1 MALPAPKSAAKEK
14 SKHSNGRTN
23 ESTALSPVSIEEQ
36 FRTSLQQSKLLLS
49 SKIAPGAPD
58 LTPPSSSTTSPPN
71 NQLNSSSEFATD
83 SSSPP
88 PVPSMPTFSMLKNA
102 SAHLS
107 AMANDGSLL
116 NGSAQNSR
124 MGPDISAMGS
134 ALPPQFA
141 FYSQQLME
149 MLRANLEGPYP
160 EHFLRLLNQQAD
172 LKSENAAQEESLSE
186 NFDLSPSGSSSSSP
200 DNTIMPALSDFSE
213 TKAHSFPRSK
223 SVPAESECTFDTS
236 SSRRESDCR
245 SLPAT
250 LSFPLYFEKSEES
263 SEELEL
269 EIARKSDVTP
279 EDSPA
284 DFSMGNKS
292 DQSHVAKFDLA
303 SLFNNYSSS
312 SLLSP
317 PPELLS
323 HFYTTPEG
331 KSHKSPNT
339 SQNGG
344 PEPNGSALDL
354 SLPSD
359 QTGSSQDA
367 KRKRRRSRSPKDQDS
382 PEKLAKAGGTP
393 PPHLTLP
400 AFMPQAF
407 GLPPH
412 LLPPLPS
419 AFASQ
424 HSMMSP
430 TTSMPNPMFMSPHA
444 FFNPSTSDAMNKAH
458 SQAHITP
465 PHLLGPMILAANTA
479 GGRSASEQQDSDD
492 DWESMMEVNCSD
504 EAEKIRALVGD
515 KAVPV
520 TDSNQC
526 VICRRVL
533 SCKSAL
539 QMHYRTH
546 TGERPFKCKICQR
559 AFTTKGNLKTHMGVH
574 KSKHSFRTHA
584 VNGLAR
590 APNAGFAAA
599 FGGMGQHQCPIC
611 QKKFFSP
618 QLLQQHILGQ
628 HTSQLAS
635 EYQNFK
641 FSKNGISPA
650 AFKLAYLAVVF
661 SESISALS
669 HLGAFRPLLRILDFY
684 VSNGSPPANATRPAP
699 GSTPSLSPSGD
710 AQSTHT
716 STPSPLSTA
725 NKSNGNSVDDFLQSS
740 PFGMNPFSSA
750 SNSAPAFN
758 AVMSS
763 PNTATSQGQI
773 STLNQNGFDGKS
785 VAASPLV
792 PTSIPPHLFPTI
804 FGFPFFGIP
813 PTSTPSASSPMF
825 GHANVASFAG
835 NLTPNQNGV
844 SNESANVPTTSSS
857 SVTEVKPAP
866 LPSTE
871 PSSIQLPPL
880 PPLFSVSSLTSSN
893 TSESIKSETTHV
905 EIRESA
911 TDLKRKFKEET
922 SRSTTSK
929 ESSQLLGPLA
939 GQSTEVKSE
948 NVKMESAEDKE
959 KTENQ
964 SESDSK
970 ASGLPRM
977 PPAQLGNPLDA
988 IQKMYAETENTEPPP
1003 RQMLPLS
1010 KHQCAVCRKHFSSGS
1025 ALQIHMRT
1033 HTGERPYKCDCCSR
1047 TFTTRGNLKVHMSTH
1062 DFHQNPSRR
1071 GRRIFD
1077 FPMGGGTLNL
1087 DPSSNPDLTSMAGG
1101 MAQMSRPGQPSAQS
1115 AFAALAQSNPM
1126 MAMFPF
1132 MGLENPAAMLGLPPF
1147 MANAAMT
1154 SALAQQMAL
1163 GKSNGGQNQSDKG
1176 KSLNDGE
1183 SGSPSAVSLTQGM
1196 HCPLCQAVLGSP
1208 QDLYRHL
1215 EVHINSM
1222 SGGSDEN
1229 GTNQRS
1235 NEEMKSATVT

>member
-1 MALPAPKSAAKEK
+1 MSALEGVNQSQNQTSNPSSVATPSKRKQAKPQRIEDKVDEKSTDSGLPTLKSAAKEK
-14 SKHSNGRTN
+14 SKQPNGRPN
-23 ESTALSPVSIEEQ
+23 ESASVSPVSIEEQ
-36 FRTSLQQSKLLLS
+36 FRNSLQRSKLLLT

-71 NQLNSSSEFATD
+71 NQLNSSAEFATD

-102 SAHLS
+102 SAHL
-107 AMANDGSLL
+107 AALANEGSLL

-124 MGPDISAMGS
+124 IGQDISTMGS

-141 FYSQQLME
+141 YYSQQLME

-160 EHFLRLLNQQAD
+160 EHFLRLLNQQAE
-172 LKSENAAQEESLSE
+172 LKSEEAAQEESLSE
-186 NFDLSPSGSSSSSP
+186 NFDHSPSGSSASSP

-213 TKAHSFPRSK
+213 TKATFPRSK
-223 SVPAESECTFDTS
+223 SVLADRNFDMS

-250 LSFPLYFEKSEES
+250 LSFPQYFEKGEEI
-263 SEELEL
+263 SEELEV
-269 EIARKSDVTP
+269 EIARKSDVTS

-303 SLFNNYSSS
+303 SLFNNYSTS

-317 PPELLS
+317 PPELMS
-323 HFYTTPEG
+323 HFYTTTEC
-331 KSHKSPNT
+331 KSRKDPNT
-339 SQNGG
+339 SQNGS
-344 PEPNGSALDL
+344 EPNGSALDL
-354 SLPSD
+354 SLTSE

-367 KRKRRRSRSPKDQDS
+367 KRKRRRSRSPKES
-382 PEKLAKAGGTP
+382 PEKQAKAGGTP
-393 PPHLTLP
+393 PPQLTLP
-400 AFMPQAF
+400 PFMPQAF

-412 LLPPLPS
+412 LLPPLPA

-430 TTSMPNPMFMSPHA
+430 TTSMPNPMFMPPQA
-444 FFNPSTSDAMNKAH
+444 FYNPSTSDSMNKSN

-574 KSKHSFRTHA
+574 KSKHSFRTHS
-584 VNGLAR
+584 VNGLGR

-628 HTSQLAS
+628 HTSQLAR
-635 EYQNFK
+635 
-641 FSKNGISPA
+641 NGMFPLPPHMLTSPSSSLSQSQHPNPFLGTPPSFEA
-650 AFKLAYLAVVF
+650 LMNHSFNMEQLAQKKK
-661 SESISALS
+661 
-669 HLGAFRPLLRILDFY
+669 
-684 VSNGSPPANATRPAP
+684 SPEPA
-699 GSTPSLSPSGD
+699 GSTSSVGD

-725 NKSNGNSVDDFLQSS
+725 NKSNGNSVEDFLQSS
-740 PFGMNPFSSA
+740 SFGMNPFSSA
-750 SNSAPAFN
+750 SNSAPTFN
-758 AVMSS
+758 AITSS
-763 PNTATSQGQI
+763 PNTVTSQGQMP
-773 STLNQNGFDGKS
+773 SLSQNGFDGKS
-785 VAASPLV
+785 LAASPLV
-792 PTSIPPHLFPTI
+792 PASIPPHLFPTI
-804 FGFPFFGIP
+804 FGFPFFGMP

-825 GHANVASFAG
+825 GNANVPNSAG
-835 NLTPNQNGV
+835 NLTSNQNGV
-844 SNESANVPTTSSS
+844 SNESPIVPTTSSS
-857 SVTEVKPAP
+857 DAEAKANP
-866 LPSTE
+866 LPSME
-871 PSSIQLPPL
+871 PTSIQLPPL
-880 PPLFSVSSLTSSN
+880 PPLFSVSSLTSSA
-893 TSESIKSETTHV
+893 SESIKSETTQA

-911 TDLKRKFKEET
+911 LDLKRKFKDQT
-922 SRSTTSK
+922 ARSTTRKDSL
-929 ESSQLLGPLA
+929 QLSGQFA
-939 GQSTEVKSE
+939 GQSTELKSE
-948 NVKMESAEDKE
+948 NVKMESVEDKE
-959 KTENQ
+959 KAENQ

-970 ASGLPRM
+970 ATGLPRM

-1077 FPMGGGTLNL
+1077 FPMG
-1087 DPSSNPDLTSMAGG
+1087 
-1101 MAQMSRPGQPSAQS
+1101 QPSAQS

-1154 SALAQQMAL
+1154 SALAQQIAQT
-1163 GKSNGGQNQSDKG
+1163 KSNGGQNQSDKG

-1183 SGSPSAVSLTQGM
+1183 SGSPSAVSLMQGM

-1222 SGGSDEN
+1222 GGGREEN